1 MQDREANTTYAVKF
15 FLQILIG
22 IAQLVS
28 SGSNATQC
36 FSMNSSSLMENDM

>member
-1 MQDREANTTYAVKF
+1 MKDILKAMLLSYAVKF

-22 IAQLVS
+22 IAQFIS

-36 FSMNSSSLMENDM
+36 FSMNSSSLMDV